1 KLKNEFMRTLMI
13 LTMMAGFV
21 LTHVDKSMA
30 QIKDPVKQTEKE
42 GERRVNRGIDR
53 TIDKG
58 FDKLEEGIGGL
69 FKKKNK
75 DKTDNSEPADES
87 GQSSDAKPAG
97 DAESSAGQQSGPALN
112 WAKYDFVPGD
122 KIIFEDN
129 LEGEVNG
136 EFPSRWDMHKGNV
149 EIAEFG
155 GENVIIFRV
164 ASEIVPFIKNPTQ
177 DYLPDIFTLEF
188 DCYFVDDQNYQ
199 NYTIYFNDRKNQ
211 KGTGIDDVQTYWNQ
225 MSQGSFQ
232 GWYPDASKSSFC
244 KAEGWYHVALL
255 FNKRSLK
262 VYLNDTRLLNVPNI
276 SGNPQGITIFGSYST
291 NEGKRSMIKNIRFAE
306 AGQKLYEKYLQDGK
320 IISNGIRFDVNKAT
334 LRSESM
340 GIINE
345 IVTLMKEHPDVNF
358 SVEGHTDSDGDDAF
372 NQTLSEQRAET
383 VVSTLKNMGID
394 GNRMTS
400 KGWGESKP
408 LDTNATPEGKAN
420 NRRVEFVKK

>member
-1 KLKNEFMRTLMI
+1 MKKTMI
-13 LTMMAGFV
+13 LLIAGGLF
-21 LTHVDKSMA
+21 LSQA
-30 QIKDPVKQTEKE
+30 QPAAAQVKDPVKTAEEK
-42 GERRVNRGIDR
+42 GENRVNRGIDK

-58 FDKLEEGIGGL
+58 FDKIEEGIGSL

-75 DKTDNSEPADES
+75 KDKSKSDEEADETKHANAATA
-87 GQSSDAKPAG
+87 SS
-97 DAESSAGQQSGPALN
+97 EQESGPSLN

-136 EFPSRWDMHKGNV
+136 EFPSRWDLHTGNV

-155 GENVIIFRV
+155 GENVIIFR
-164 ASEIVPFIKNPTQ
+164 AYSEIVPFIKNSNL

-188 DCYFVDDQNYQ
+188 DCYFSENTNYQ
-199 NYTIYFNDRKNQ
+199 NYTISFNDKKNQ
-211 KGTGIDDVQTYWNQ
+211 KGTGIHDVQVHWNQ
-225 MSQGSFQ
+225 ISQGSSQ
-232 GWYPDASKSSFC
+232 SWYPDANKSSFC
-244 KAEGWYHVALL
+244 KTEGWYHVALL
-255 FNKRSLK
+255 FNKRALK

-276 SGNPQGITIFGSYST
+276 SGNPQGITIYGSYSGD
-291 NEGKRSMIKNIRFAE
+291 EGKSSMIKNIRFAE
-306 AGQKLYEKYLQDGK
+306 AGQKLYEKFLQDGK

-334 LRSESM
+334 LRPESM

-345 IVTLMKEHPDVNF
+345 IVTLMKDHPDVNF
-358 SVEGHTDSDGDDAF
+358 SVEGHTDSDGDDAL

-383 VVSTLKNMGID
+383 VVTTLKKAGID
-394 GNRMTS
+394 GSRMTS

-408 LDTNATPEGKAN
+408 LDSNATPEGKAN

>member
-1 KLKNEFMRTLMI
+1 MKYSVIFTVIIALLFCFTPE
-13 LTMMAGFV
+13 AQ
-21 LTHVDKSMA
+21 S
-30 QIKDPVKQTEKE
+30 QIKNPLKIVKKE
-42 GERRVNRGIDR
+42 GENRTNRGIDK

-58 FDKLEEGIGGL
+58 YDKIEEGIGNL
-69 FKKKNK
+69 FKKKDKK
-75 DKTDNSEPADES
+75 DKDADAANASEAAGPGSGDEK
-87 GQSSDAKPAG
+87 G
-97 DAESSAGQQSGPALN
+97 SSAGKKSDPVLN

-129 LEGEVNG
+129 LEGEMNG
-136 EFPSRWDMHKGNV
+136 EFPSRWDLHNGNV

-155 GENVIIFRV
+155 GENVILFRV

-188 DCYFVDDQNYQ
+188 DCYFFEDQNYQ
-199 NYTIYFNDRKNQ
+199 NYTIFFNDRKNQ
-211 KGTGIDDVQTYWNQ
+211 KGTGIDDVKTYWNQ

-244 KAEGWYHVALL
+244 KTEGWYHVSLL

-276 SGNPQGITIFGSYST
+276 SGNPQGITIFGSYSSKEGT
-291 NEGKRSMIKNIRFAE
+291 NSMIKNIRFAE
-306 AGQKLYEKYLQDGK
+306 AGQKLYEKFLQDGK

-334 LRSESM
+334 LRPESM

-345 IVTLMKEHPDVNF
+345 ITTLMKDHPEISF
-358 SVEGHTDSDGDDAF
+358 SVEGHTDSDGDDAL
-372 NQTLSEQRAET
+372 NQTLSEQRAAT
-383 VVSTLKNMGID
+383 VVSTMKKMGID
-394 GNRMTS
+394 ANRLTS
-400 KGWGESKP
+400 KGWGENKP